1 MIARIGTVVR
11 AIASVALLVAPVVGC
26 AARAQAPSGDPFVR
40 AYRALKP
47 AVVLFTMKIASEDAH
62 HPGRLDDAYGSG
74 IIVASDATGSDVLS
88 VEHVVHGA
96 RALRVTLDE
105 RRSVPARVV
114 AVDAK
119 NDLALIR
126 IDVPGRVIARLGRA
140 RDVEPGTAVGIAGYP
155 IPDAFSDEHL
165 GIKTSVYAGRVSS
178 QRSDSLELD
187 LPVIPGESGGP
198 VFDASTGVVIALGES
213 RFDDEKAIG
222 FGIPIEVAEQFLAG
236 KRIAFERAP

>member
-1 MIARIGTVVR
+1 M
-11 AIASVALLVAPVVGC
+11 
-26 AARAQAPSGDPFVR
+26 GDPFVR
-40 AYRALKP
+40 VFRALRP
-47 AVVLFTMKIASEDAH
+47 AVVLLTMKIASNGPD
-62 HPGRLDDAYGSG
+62 HPGRFDDAYGSG
-74 IIVASDATGSDVLS
+74 IVVASDATGSDVLS

-96 RALRVTLDE
+96 FHLRVTLDE
-105 RRSVPARVV
+105 RRVVPARVI

-119 NDLALIR
+119 NDLALVR
-126 IDVPGRVIARLGRA
+126 IDVPGRTVARLGRS

-165 GIKTSVYAGRVSS
+165 GVKTSVYAGRVSS

-198 VFDASTGVVIALGES
+198 VFDASTGIVIALGES

-222 FGIPIEVAEQFLAG
+222 FGIPIEVAEQFLAS
-236 KRIAFERAP
+236 RQIAFERAP

>member
-1 MIARIGTVVR
+1 VTSRGAAVAR
-11 AIASVALLVAPVVGC
+11 AIASATLVAVLAGC
-26 AARAQAPSGDPFVR
+26 STRAEAPTGDPFVR
-40 AYRALKP
+40 VYRALRP
-47 AVVLFTMKIASEDAH
+47 AVVLFTMKIASEDKL

-74 IIVASDATGSDVLS
+74 IVVASDATGSDVLS

-96 RALRVTLDE
+96 RDLRVTLDE
-105 RRSVPARVV
+105 RRVVPARVV

-119 NDLALIR
+119 NDLALVR
-126 IDVPGRVIARLGRA
+126 IDVPGRIVARLGRA

-165 GIKTSVYAGRVSS
+165 GVKTSVYAGRVSS

-198 VFDASTGVVIALGES
+198 VFDASTGIVIALGES

-222 FGIPIEVAEQFLAG
+222 FGIPIEVAERFLVDE
-236 KRIAFERAP
+236 RIAFERAP

>member
-1 MIARIGTVVR
+1 MRSRAFASAVLIAG
-11 AIASVALLVAPVVGC
+11 LVGC

-40 AYRALKP
+40 AFRALRP
-47 AVVLFTMKIASEDAH
+47 AVVLFTMKIASEDKH

-74 IIVASDATGSDVLS
+74 IVVASDATGSDILS

-96 RALRVTLDE
+96 HDLRVTLDE
-105 RRSVPARVV
+105 RRVVPARVV

-119 NDLALIR
+119 NDLALVR
-126 IDVPGRVIARLGRA
+126 IDVPGRIVARLGRA
-140 RDVEPGTAVGIAGYP
+140 RDIEPGTAVGIAGYP

-222 FGIPIEVAEQFLAG
+222 FGIPIEVAEHFLAS
-236 KRIAFERAP
+236 KRIAFERAEP